1 MTTYTTSDWT
11 TDTGATITTSG
22 GADIEFRTILTDIHP
37 QILHAQL
44 LDRELNAPE
53 VQIGTV
59 ATSGGLYPNELTA
72 QLIDRDLTAPEVDGD
87 A

>member
-11 TDTGATITTSG
+11 TDTGATITTDT
-22 GADIEFRTILTDIHP
+22 GANIEFRVVLTDIHP
-37 QILHAQL
+37 QVLHAPL
-44 LDRELNAPE
+44 LDRELTAPE
-53 VQIGTV
+53 VQIGNV

-87 A
+87 V